1 MRELLPRRAEGIE
14 LDRAV
19 ALLQRRA
26 GGVADA
32 ARRALDRVP
41 AVRVRRDAIADR
53 ATEELIHGHA
63 ERLPDDVPAGHVDH
77 GERGHRDLP
86 RARVIIA
93 NHAARE
99 RLEREGIGADNVSR
113 HSFVE
118 VSEKRAGVVDH
129 AHFAD
134 ALDPVVGAHHDEG
147 EVAPGCAE
155 HERADLGDLHP
166 LIPVVT
172 IPRTMKR
179 CAKAKNAM
187 SGRTYRATPAI
198 VTVCSG
204 LPCGSTY
211 AFAIRTASVV
221 LSWRRSNAG

>member
-14 LDRAV
+14 LDSAV

-26 GGVADA
+26 GGVADVA
-32 ARRALDRVP
+32 WRALDRVP
-41 AVRVRRDAIADR
+41 AVRVRRDAVADG

-86 RARVIIA
+86 RARVVIA
-93 NHAARE
+93 DHAARE
-99 RLEREGIGADNVSR
+99 RLEREGIGADNVSW

-118 VSEKRAGVVDH
+118 VSEERAGVVDH
-129 AHFAD
+129 AHFAG

-155 HERADLGDLHP
+155 HERADLGDRHH

-172 IPRTMKR
+172 MPRTMTR
-179 CAKAKNAM
+179 CEKAKNAM
-187 SGRTYRATPAI
+187 RGREYQAAPG
-198 VTVCSG
+198 V
-204 LPCGSTY
+204 
-211 AFAIRTASVV
+211 
-221 LSWRRSNAG
+221 